1 MFDKFNPFN
10 IESKGNIMIEI
21 KGEMDAQGAKEVSQ
35 TVAEGKRFFIKCAG
49 VALILCVVGYFVLRF
64 IQAAWKGV
72 EKMEKLSAWRFIVIS
87 FLIGMALVLW
97 RLPEIIALLK

>member
-49 VALILCVVGYFVLRF
+49 VALILCVVGYFVLRLF
-64 IQAAWKGV
+64 QAA
-72 EKMEKLSAWRFIVIS
+72 
-87 FLIGMALVLW
+87 
-97 RLPEIIALLK
+97 

>member
-1 MFDKFNPFN
+1 MQPFLKPNARKLRAFGRFTIQKERFELKMFDKFNPFN

-64 IQAAWKGV
+64 IQAA
-72 EKMEKLSAWRFIVIS
+72 
-87 FLIGMALVLW
+87 
-97 RLPEIIALLK
+97 